1 MPIMSGHSGNE
12 IYCMNLK
19 RLAPGDLV
27 LGNSVYSM
35 GLIGGIGA
43 SLRSMVGGEV
53 EQLTS
58 VIHDGRAQALE
69 RMTDEAAEC
78 GGYGITGIN
87 SELKSFRGNVE
98 FITIGSC
105 VHPAE
110 AAAKSLR
117 FTTNANAQE
126 LYCNLDAGFTPIEFV
141 FGNVAYSIGAG
152 RGLLARFKTMKR
164 GEIKEYSDVLNK
176 TRHLALQRMI
186 DEAKEFEANAVV
198 GIETTVKPFKGVHE
212 MIMTGTAAR
221 CPKLPAEAD
230 DEPVSSD
237 LTAEELWNLTNMGY
251 APLKLVMGTAVY
263 SLGWTGG
270 IASWFK
276 SFSKGEIA
284 ELTSLIYD
292 AREHAIGLIRDE
304 AEEIGADDVMGIKT
318 HIHEMGS
325 LIEFMAIGTA
335 VKKVPGMATATKALP
350 TQAIMRDRE
359 TWFSQGEDSLSM
371 GTGSDKKKEGGP
383 LTKFEI
389 AMKILE
395 AFAR

>member
-12 IYCMNLK
+12 IYCLNLK
-19 RLAPGDLV
+19 KLAPGDLV

-43 SLRSMVGGEV
+43 GLRSIVGGEV
-53 EQLTS
+53 EQITS

-69 RMTDEAAEC
+69 RMNEEAEEH
-78 GGYGITGIN
+78 GGYGITGVT

-98 FITIGSC
+98 FITVGSC
-105 VHPAE
+105 VHPAD
-110 AAAKSLR
+110 APAKSMR

-126 LYCNLDAGFTPIEFV
+126 LYCNLDAGFMPIQFV
-141 FGNVAYSIGAG
+141 FGNVAYSIGVGAG
-152 RGLLARFKTMKR
+152 IIAKFKTMKR
-164 GEIKEYSDVLNK
+164 GEIKEYSNVLNK
-176 TRHLALQRMI
+176 TRHLALERLVN
-186 DEAKEFEANAVV
+186 EAKQVKANAVV
-198 GIETTVKPFKGVHE
+198 GIQTAVKPFKGVHE
-212 MIMTGTAAR
+212 MFMTGTAAR
-221 CPKLPAEAD
+221 CSKLPAEHAE
-230 DEPVSSD
+230 EPVSSD

-270 IASWFK
+270 IAAWFK
-276 SFSKGEIA
+276 SFSKGEISD
-284 ELTSLIYD
+284 LTTLIYD

-335 VKKVPGMATATKALP
+335 VKKIPGMTTTTQSLP
-350 TQAIMRDRE
+350 TQAIMRDRD
-359 TWFSQGEDSLSM
+359 TWFSQGEDSLSI
-371 GTGSDKKKEGGP
+371 GGGGKKKEKSDKWGK
-383 LTKFEI
+383 LEI
-389 AMKILE
+389 ALKILE
-395 AFAR
+395 MLGK